1 MKKSILSY
9 FGVMM
14 CSLLLFAGSTF
25 AQETTAAISGIVK
38 DKSGPLAGVTITA
51 VHMPTGTQY
60 SISSRPDGRYNFP
73 NVKIGGPYKL
83 TANLIGYKQHISD
96 AFSLTLG
103 QNFQANINMSETNVE
118 LKEVVVT
125 AGQNK
130 TFNSNHTGASDI
142 ITRSLIERMPTITRS
157 LNDFTKLT
165 PFAGSGGSFGGRN
178 NQSNNITVNGA
189 SFNNTFGLA
198 GSIGGQTGAQP
209 ISIDA
214 IDQIQV
220 NLAPYDVRQGSFTGA
235 GINTVTKSGS
245 NAVTGSAYGYVQGAG
260 IKGLKSG
267 NVTLSKQPFDYH
279 LAGFSFGAPLIK
291 NKLFV
296 FFDAEQERRSTPATT
311 ILATRSG
318 LSGSN
323 ISNAKASTLDS
334 LQNFLKTKY
343 NYSAGPYENYANH
356 FAADRIT
363 TRFDYNINNRNTL
376 NVNFFYLKSNK
387 DVSAS
392 NSGAPNGNRQPS
404 LTGLPFFS
412 SGYNIANNLFSG
424 IVELNSSFNNSAS
437 NKFQVGYTAMRDQR
451 KSLGSNNFPLV
462 DILNGQGQS
471 LTAFGYEPFTAFN
484 KLNTDIFQLNDY
496 FTLFKGIHEITLG
509 TQNQFQRYK
518 NGFAPNYYG
527 SYTFNSVGDFYA
539 SANNGVDNA
548 TNYTLRYAAL
558 STDFPYGKIKNYQ
571 LGFFIQ
577 DKWKIRETFTLTY
590 GLRLDIPIYEQTFTN
605 NPAVPALVFRN
616 GLQVSTAQTPKTPL
630 LFSPRVGFNWDV
642 LGDQTLQF
650 RGGTGIFTG
659 PPPQVWISNQASN
672 NGVQLGSFSHG
683 PLKGNIFSPDVNA
696 YRPAPGA
703 NNLPTGYNLAITDK
717 NFKFPQVW
725 RSDFAVDYKLPFNIV
740 ATAEAFLTK
749 DINAVYVQNINLP
762 LTGTALLG
770 ADNRTRYSRSSVYD
784 GNTYSSAGA
793 IVNGTNGKPLPA
805 TLANPNITDAEL
817 MTNTNKGYSY
827 AASIKLE
834 RNVKGLYTALFYTH
848 SDSRSVNDGGS
859 IAQSVW
865 SQRPVSGDPN
875 ENVTSY
881 SSYRLPNRILGI
893 LSYRKEYAKFLAS
906 SIGVTYE
913 YLAGGSSS
921 YTYSG
926 DLNNDGVR
934 NNDLIYVPRNQS
946 EINLVDVVVN
956 KVVTYTAAQQWLDLN
971 NYISQDP
978 DLKKRRGQY
987 AERNGLLNPYY
998 GQTNLN
1004 FSQDIFIQAKNGKRN
1019 TLRFTADIFN
1029 FQNLV
1034 NKNWGIQ
1041 KIPNT
1046 TGGLIKFNGLDKI
1059 TGNPTFSM
1067 NYQNATTK
1075 VPYTSTF
1082 YNPGISYWTMQLGLK
1097 YIFQ

>member
-1 MKKSILSY
+1 MKKNILL
-9 FGVMM
+9 FFEALL

-51 VHMPTGTQY
+51 IHVPTGTQY
-60 SISSRPDGRYNFP
+60 SISSRTDGRYNFP

-83 TANLIGYKQHISD
+83 TANFIGYKQHVID
-96 AFSLTLG
+96 AFTLTLG
-103 QNFQANINMSETNVE
+103 QNFEANINMSEANVE
-118 LKEVVVT
+118 LKEIIVT

-130 TFNSNHTGASDI
+130 TFNANHTGASDI
-142 ITRSLIERMPTITRS
+142 ITRSQIERMPTISRS

-165 PFAGSGGSFGGRN
+165 PFAGGGGSFGGRN
-178 NQSNNITVNGA
+178 NLNNNITVNGA
-189 SFNNTFGLA
+189 SFNNTFGLS

-245 NAVTGSAYGYVQGAG
+245 NSVTGSAYGYVQGAG

-267 NVTLSKQPFDYH
+267 NVTLTKQPFDYH

-311 ILATRSG
+311 LLANRPG
-318 LSGSN
+318 LTGSN
-323 ISNAKASTLDS
+323 VSHANASTLDS
-334 LQNFLKTKY
+334 LQSFLKTKY
-343 NYSAGPYENYANH
+343 NYNSGPYENYANH

-424 IVELNSSFNNSAS
+424 IIELNSSFNNSAS

-451 KSLGSNNFPLV
+451 KSLGSGTFPLV

-484 KLNTDIFQLNDY
+484 KLKTDIFQLNDY
-496 FTLFKGIHEITLG
+496 FTLFKGNHEITLG
-509 TQNQFQRYK
+509 TQNQFQSYT

-527 SYTFNSVGDFYA
+527 SYTFNSVPDFYA

-548 TNYTLRYAAL
+548 TNYTLRYSAL
-558 STDFPYGKIKNYQ
+558 SNDFPYGKIKNYQ

-577 DKWKIRETFTLTY
+577 DKWKLRENFTLTY

-605 NPAVPALVFRN
+605 NPAVPALIFRN
-616 GLQVSTAQTPKTPL
+616 GIQVSTAQTPKTPL
-630 LFSPRVGFNWDV
+630 LLSPRIGFNWDIK
-642 LGDQTLQF
+642 GDQTLQL

-672 NGVQLGSFSHG
+672 NGVQFGSFSHG
-683 PLKGNIFSPDVNA
+683 PLQGNVFSPDVNT
-696 YRPAPGA
+696 YRPAPSA

-725 RSDFAVDYKLPFNIV
+725 RSDLAIDYKLPFNIV

-762 LTGTALLG
+762 TTGTALNG
-770 ADNRTRYSRSSVYD
+770 PDTRTQYIKSRIYDGTSMVNGKSVY
-784 GNTYSSAGA
+784 G
-793 IVNGTNGKPLPA
+793 P

-834 RNVKGLYTALFYTH
+834 RNVKGLYTTLIYTH
-848 SDSRSVNDGGS
+848 SDARSVNDGGS

-875 ENVTSY
+875 ANVTSF
-881 SSYRLPNRILGI
+881 SQYRLPNRVLGI
-893 LSYRKEYAKFLAS
+893 ISYRREYAKFMATS
-906 SIGVTYE
+906 VGMTYE
-913 YLAGGSSS
+913 FITGGGSS

-926 DLNNDGVR
+926 DINGDGVPY
-934 NNDLIYVPRNQS
+934 NDLIYVPRDFS
-946 EINLVDVVVN
+946 EMNFVDVIKN
-956 KVVTYTAAQQWLDLN
+956 KVITYSKAQQAVDFN
-971 NYISQDP
+971 NYINQDP
-978 DLKKRRGQY
+978 YLKTRRGKY

-1004 FSQDIFIQAKNGKRN
+1004 LTQDFFLQGHNGKRN

-1034 NKNWGIQ
+1034 NKNWGIV
-1041 KIPNT
+1041 KVPVT
-1046 TGGLIKFNGLDKI
+1046 TGGLIKYAGLDAAGK
-1059 TGNPTFSM
+1059 PTFQM
-1067 NYQNATTK
+1067 NYQDPTNK

-1082 YNPGISYWTMQLGLK
+1082 YNPGTAYWTMQLGLK